1 MIRLVYRIEIIN
13 IKEYLMKKISLCI
26 MLYIGSISAASAET
40 ENPSFWSWVKDK
52 ANEISSTATEKA
64 SDASSYISKSYY
76 EAVDGSVAWTK
87 ETYNDFSTDYPE
99 IATNIESF
107 ASSTSEYS
115 NYAYEKTKDGALV
128 AYEVT
133 ADGTKTAVDWTS
145 EKISKVPEITACDI
159 ADYDFLGGAAI
170 GTLGTSLTAASGTSL
185 TATSIAA
192 YTPTILGPML
202 AGTVQTLTIVAVPA
216 IAVGVT
222 ATALAGAT
230 VYATSKGVCYYQSK
244 TGDSDE
250 SDNK

>member
-1 MIRLVYRIEIIN
+1 
-13 IKEYLMKKISLCI
+13 
-26 MLYIGSISAASAET
+26 MLYIASTSAVSAEA

-145 EKISKVPEITACDI
+145 KKISKVPEITACDI
-159 ADYDFLGGAAI
+159 ANYDFAGGVAV
-170 GTLGTSLTAASGTSL
+170 GTLNYCYGCWNDDYNNSCNSSSSHTFSTSSCVYINFCCCCSSYSCRCNGYCIGRSNSL
-185 TATSIAA
+185 RNFKRCLLLS
-192 YTPTILGPML
+192 
-202 AGTVQTLTIVAVPA
+202 V
-216 IAVGVT
+216 
-222 ATALAGAT
+222 
-230 VYATSKGVCYYQSK
+230 KK
-244 TGDSDE
+244 RW
-250 SDNK
+250 

>member
-26 MLYIGSISAASAET
+26 MLYIASTSAVSAEA

-133 ADGTKTAVDWTS
+133 ADGAKTAVEWTS
-145 EKISKVPEITACDI
+145 EKVSKVPEITACDI
-159 ADYDFLGGAAI
+159 ADYDFAGGVAV
-170 GTLGTSLTAASGTSL
+170 GTLGTALTASSGTA
-185 TATSIAA
+185 ATTTTIAA
-192 YTPTILGPML
+192 YTPTIFGPML
-202 AGTVQTLTIVAVPA
+202 IGTMATASAVAIPA
-216 IAVGVT
+216 IATGVT
-222 ATALAGAT
+222 ATALVGAT
-230 VYATSKGVCYYQSK
+230 VYATSKGVCYFQSK
-244 TGDSDE
+244 TDTDE
-250 SDNK
+250 AKDK

>member
-1 MIRLVYRIEIIN
+1 MIMLVYRIEIIN

-26 MLYIGSISAASAET
+26 MLYIGSTSAVFAEA

-52 ANEISSTATEKA
+52 ATEISSTATEKA

-159 ADYDFLGGAAI
+159 ANYDFAGGVAV
-170 GTLGTSLTAASGTSL
+170 GTLTTAMAAGTTTTTTSATL
-185 TATSIAA
+185 LAVTPSAFVPVFTSIS
-192 YTPTILGPML
+192 
-202 AGTVQTLTIVAVPA
+202 VVAVPA
-216 IAVGVT
+216 IAIGVT

-244 TGDSDE
+244 KDVNVEEVE
-250 SDNK
+250 STK

>member
-1 MIRLVYRIEIIN
+1 
-13 IKEYLMKKISLCI
+13 

-40 ENPSFWSWVKDK
+40 ENLSFWSWVKDK

>member
-1 MIRLVYRIEIIN
+1 
-13 IKEYLMKKISLCI
+13 
-26 MLYIGSISAASAET
+26 MLFVGSINAASAET
-40 ENPSFWSWVKDK
+40 VNPSFWSWVKDK

-159 ADYDFLGGAAI
+159 AEYDFTGGVAI
-170 GTLGTSLTAASGTSL
+170 GTLTTALAAGTTTS
-185 TATSIAA
+185 TT
-192 YTPTILGPML
+192 YTTVMAIVPTIFGPAL
-202 AGTVQTLTIVAVPA
+202 LPVFTSVSAIAVPA
-216 IAVGVT
+216 IATGVT
-222 ATALAGAT
+222 ATALVGAT
-230 VYATSKGVCYYQSK
+230 LYATSKGVCYYQSEK
-244 TGDSDE
+244 DSNE
-250 SDNK
+250 EEAETIK

>member
-1 MIRLVYRIEIIN
+1 
-13 IKEYLMKKISLCI
+13 
-26 MLYIGSISAASAET
+26 MLYIASTSAVSAEA

-76 EAVDGSVAWTK
+76 EAVNGSVAWTK

-107 ASSTSEYS
+107 ALSTSEYS

-145 EKISKVPEITACDI
+145 KK
-159 ADYDFLGGAAI
+159 
-170 GTLGTSLTAASGTSL
+170 
-185 TATSIAA
+185 
-192 YTPTILGPML
+192 
-202 AGTVQTLTIVAVPA
+202 
-216 IAVGVT
+216 
-222 ATALAGAT
+222 
-230 VYATSKGVCYYQSK
+230 
-244 TGDSDE
+244 
-250 SDNK
+250 NK

>member
-1 MIRLVYRIEIIN
+1 
-13 IKEYLMKKISLCI
+13 MKKISLCI

-40 ENPSFWSWVKDK
+40 ENLSFWSWVKDK

-145 EKISKVPEITACDI
+145 EKISKVPEIKACDI
-159 ADYDFLGGAAI
+159 AEYDFTGGVAV
-170 GTLGTSLTAASGTSL
+170 GTVTTA
-185 TATSIAA
+185 IAA
-192 YTPTILGPML
+192 GTTTTTTYTTVLAVLPTVFGPAL
-202 AGTVQTLTIVAVPA
+202 VPVLTPISAIAVPA
-216 IAVGVT
+216 IATGVT
-222 ATALAGAT
+222 VTALAGAT

-244 TGDSDE
+244 KGDSDE
-250 SDNK
+250 SDDK

>member
-1 MIRLVYRIEIIN
+1 
-13 IKEYLMKKISLCI
+13 MKKISLCI

-159 ADYDFLGGAAI
+159 ADYDFARWGRSWHSGL
-170 GTLGTSLTAASGTSL
+170 TDRLHRNDDYNNSCNCSLS
-185 TATSIAA
+185 
-192 YTPTILGPML
+192 PTILGPML
-202 AGTVQTLTIVAVPA
+202 QELCLHNFCCCCSSYSCRCNCHCIGRSNSLCNIKRCLLLSV
-216 IAVGVT
+216 
-222 ATALAGAT
+222 
-230 VYATSKGVCYYQSK
+230 KK
-244 TGDSDE
+244 R
-250 SDNK
+250 

>member
-159 ADYDFLGGAAI
+159 ANYDFAGGVAV
-170 GTLGTSLTAASGTSL
+170 GTLTTAMA
-185 TATSIAA
+185 
-192 YTPTILGPML
+192 
-202 AGTVQTLTIVAVPA
+202 AGTTTQQQLQLSAVHLHIRSRCYMNFICYVAVPA
-216 IAVGVT
+216 IARRCN
-222 ATALAGAT
+222 
-230 VYATSKGVCYYQSK
+230 CYCIGRSNSLCNFK
-244 TGDSDE
+244 RCLLLSVK
-250 SDNK
+250 NR

>member
-1 MIRLVYRIEIIN
+1 
-13 IKEYLMKKISLCI
+13 MKKISLCI
-26 MLYIGSISAASAET
+26 MLYIGSTSAVFAEA

-230 VYATSKGVCYYQSK
+230 VYATSKGVCYYRSK